1 MFFVLDDVPREA
13 ESLRTSLKHIKSE
26 TAERQELKTHFQE
39 AISELRNF
47 PEVQLLELVAAA
59 LGDNSTRLQIL
70 QPFLLLPAETVR
82 RRHSIRA

>member
-39 AISELRNF
+39 AISELRSF

-59 LGDNSTRLQIL
+59 LGDSTRLQIF

-82 RRHSIRA
+82 RRHFIRA